1 MRIFYKAPKWEEVYQ
16 INGSLSGIRFLLGL
30 LFWIWGLGGFPL
42 VIVDMLEL
50 MGKLKEGV
58 GVGSSSFLAAIA
70 VVWIGGMVFF
80 GMGALG
86 RRRRSAARRN
96 RRFDRAQSLEDRML
110 REVGEGRFEQALE
123 GDLSASTP
131 LLQRSQGGEP

>member
-1 MRIFYKAPKWEEVYQ
+1 MPDFGWHLAGGKSSAMGIFNRAPKWEEVYQ

-30 LFWIWGLGGFPL
+30 LFWVWGLGGFAL

-50 MGKLKEGV
+50 MSKLKEGV

-80 GMGALG
+80 GMGALIAG
-86 RRRRSAARRN
+86 SKFNLMQRVQDEQYGDVR
-96 RRFDRAQSLEDRML
+96 
-110 REVGEGRFEQALE
+110 VGG
-123 GDLSASTP
+123 
-131 LLQRSQGGEP
+131 